1 MTTRAVETW
10 TLEPLVKFV
19 KEAGARLVLVMTS
32 AARSSRSTAFPAPWT

>member
-19 KEAGARLVLVMTS
+19 KEAARGS
-32 AARSSRSTAFPAPWT
+32 CWS